1 MGAWALLVMAA
12 GVGSRFGGLKQ
23 LEPVGPSGERLLD
36 YSVYDAL
43 RAGAGRVVVV
53 LRREMEEGFHAL
65 LGQRWASRAEV
76 VYAFQDLDDVPA
88 GFAGPPGRSK
98 PWGTGHAVLAARRAV
113 TGPFAVINADDFYG
127 TEGLALL
134 ANFFATAR
142 SAVQG
147 SHALVAYRLGNTL
160 SDHGSVSRGVCRL
173 DGEGRLAGIDERLG
187 VRRREDG
194 SIWAEGG
201 DPPLPLDPDAPV
213 SMNLWGF
220 GPDLFGHLEERFAA
234 FLAER
239 GQDPTAEFYLPTA
252 VTDLID
258 AGLATVEVFT
268 TSSRW
273 FGLTHRQDTVAVRR
287 HLEELGERGIY
298 PPRLWPV

>member
-1 MGAWALLVMAA
+1 MGAWELVVMAA

-36 YSVYDAL
+36 YSVYDAV

-53 LRREMEEGFHAL
+53 LRREMEEEFHAL
-65 LGQRWASRAEV
+65 LGRRWASLAEV
-76 VYAFQDLDDVPA
+76 AYAFQNLKDVPA
-88 GFAGPPGRSK
+88 GFAVPTGRSK

-127 TEGLALL
+127 AEGFALL
-134 ANFFATAR
+134 AGFF
-142 SAVQG
+142 SAPGSSEQG
-147 SHALVAYRLGNTL
+147 RHALVAYRLGNTL

-194 SIWAEGG
+194 SIWAEGCA
-201 DPPLPLDPDAPV
+201 PPLPLDPNAPV

-220 GPDLFGHLEERFAA
+220 GADVLGHLEERFAA
-234 FLAER
+234 FLVQQ
-239 GQDPTAEFYLPTA
+239 GQDPAGEFYLPTA
-252 VTDLID
+252 VTDLIA
-258 AGLATVEVFT
+258 AGLATVEVLT
-268 TSSRW
+268 TSSSW
-273 FGLTHRQDTVAVRR
+273 FGLTHREDTAAVRR
-287 HLEELGERGIY
+287 HLAQLVEGGAY
-298 PPRLWPV
+298 PPRLWSD

>member
-1 MGAWALLVMAA
+1 MGAWELLVMAA

-36 YSVYDAL
+36 YSVYDAV

-53 LRREMEEGFHAL
+53 LRREMEEEFHAL
-65 LGQRWASRAEV
+65 LGQRWASLAEV
-76 VYAFQDLDDVPA
+76 AYAFQDLDDVPA
-88 GFAGPPGRSK
+88 GFAVPPGRSK

-127 TEGLALL
+127 AEGFALL
-134 ANFFATAR
+134 AGFFSPAR
-142 SAVQG
+142 SAGQG

-187 VRRREDG
+187 VRRRKDG
-194 SIWAEGG
+194 SIWAEGST
-201 DPPLPLDPDAPV
+201 PPLPLEPNAPV

-239 GQDPTAEFYLPTA
+239 GQDSAAEFYLPTA
-252 VTDLID
+252 MTDLIQ

-268 TSSRW
+268 TSSSW
-273 FGLTHRQDTVAVRR
+273 FGLTHRQDTAAVRR
-287 HLEELGERGIY
+287 HLGELVERGVY
-298 PPRLWPV
+298 PSCLWPV